1 MQSRLPQARE
11 LVSQLTLEEKA
22 LLCVGKDFW
31 TTQPIER
38 LKIPSVWMT
47 DGPHGVRKARS
58 SDTVGIGDSEP
69 ATCFPTASALASSW
83 NLDLVQKVGVAMGR
97 EAQALGVQFVLGPGV
112 NMKRDPRGGRNFEY
126 YSEDPVLSGQLAA
139 AFINGIQSQGVGA
152 SLKHF
157 AVNNQ
162 EFARMYYS
170 SELDERTL
178 REIYLP
184 AFEIAVKQS
193 QPWTV
198 MCSYNLVN
206 GVYAAE
212 NPYLLHQILKEEWG
226 LEGIVVSD
234 WGAVNDRPAGAAA
247 GMHLEMPSSGEV
259 NVRKVVDAVQ
269 SGELS
274 ESRLDEIVAELLT
287 VILHAHEQRQPEA
300 VFSVAEHH
308 QLACRVASECVTLLK
323 NEADL
328 LPVPQGA
335 SLAVIGAF
343 AKQPRFQGAGS
354 SQVTVAQIDSAWDA
368 LAAQGWQ
375 TSYAPG
381 YESDGSTT
389 ATLLQEAE
397 KVAANADIALV
408 FAGLPGRYE
417 SESFDRDHIDLP
429 EGHNRLIETVT
440 AANTKT
446 VVILTNGSAV
456 TMPWVDR
463 VTSIVEGWLAGQA
476 GGSAIADV
484 LTGKINPSG
493 KLSETFPQ
501 RLEDCPAYLN
511 WPGEQGMVCYHEGLF
526 IGYRHYDTRK
536 IEPLF
541 PFGHGLSY
549 TQFEYSSLKLSA
561 SQIDESE
568 DLQVSVDVTNTG
580 KWAGSEVVQLYV
592 HPKQSRLQRP
602 EQELKG
608 FQKVELEVGETRTVQ
623 LRLTPRDFSYYDPQE
638 KEWLVE
644 RGPVEIRI
652 GSSSRDIRQRAL
664 VTISSAQPI
673 PFRFTKTTPL
683 GLWLD
688 HPVNCNLVTPIIAQ
702 MNNQLGD
709 HGDDDDAATMMEAM
723 LRDLPII
730 KLVQFTRG
738 ALTEA
743 RVDALVEQAN
753 QYNSRS

>member
-1 MQSRLPQARE
+1 
-11 LVSQLTLEEKA
+11 
-22 LLCVGKDFW
+22 
-31 TTQPIER
+31 
-38 LKIPSVWMT
+38 MT

-126 YSEDPVLSGQLAA
+126 FSEDPVLSGQLAA

-343 AKQPRFQGAGS
+343 AKQPRFQGAG
-354 SQVTVAQIDSAWDA
+354 
-368 LAAQGWQ
+368 
-375 TSYAPG
+375 
-381 YESDGSTT
+381 
-389 ATLLQEAE
+389 
-397 KVAANADIALV
+397 
-408 FAGLPGRYE
+408 
-417 SESFDRDHIDLP
+417 
-429 EGHNRLIETVT
+429 
-440 AANTKT
+440 
-446 VVILTNGSAV
+446 
-456 TMPWVDR
+456 
-463 VTSIVEGWLAGQA
+463 
-476 GGSAIADV
+476 
-484 LTGKINPSG
+484 
-493 KLSETFPQ
+493 
-501 RLEDCPAYLN
+501 
-511 WPGEQGMVCYHEGLF
+511 
-526 IGYRHYDTRK
+526 
-536 IEPLF
+536 
-541 PFGHGLSY
+541 
-549 TQFEYSSLKLSA
+549 
-561 SQIDESE
+561 
-568 DLQVSVDVTNTG
+568 
-580 KWAGSEVVQLYV
+580 
-592 HPKQSRLQRP
+592 
-602 EQELKG
+602 
-608 FQKVELEVGETRTVQ
+608 
-623 LRLTPRDFSYYDPQE
+623 
-638 KEWLVE
+638 
-644 RGPVEIRI
+644 
-652 GSSSRDIRQRAL
+652 
-664 VTISSAQPI
+664 
-673 PFRFTKTTPL
+673 
-683 GLWLD
+683 
-688 HPVNCNLVTPIIAQ
+688 
-702 MNNQLGD
+702 
-709 HGDDDDAATMMEAM
+709 
-723 LRDLPII
+723 
-730 KLVQFTRG
+730 
-738 ALTEA
+738 
-743 RVDALVEQAN
+743 
-753 QYNSRS
+753 